1 MAGNDL
7 IGNRGQQV
15 PEFSEYLSYGA
26 NQVSMFFNWAADAAG
41 QFVQFVS
48 PTAAA
53 GWAAF
58 GTAAMTYALMRVR
71 TPSGASRNE
80 ALTSKIFNSHRGTY
94 THSLLS
100 ATTLAATIFATSM
113 TAYNYVGYEMQGN
126 VAPGSHT
133 GQQISVERSKAAGN
147 PAAIVENAR
156 PSATERAAP
165 APVRKRELV
174 DPFADYP
181 AQPAPPAD
189 KRAAKGDPFKNQ
201 P

>member
-7 IGNRGQQV
+7 IANRGQQV
-15 PEFSEYLSYGA
+15 PEYSEYLSYGA
-26 NQVSMFFNWAADAAG
+26 NQVSIFFNWAADAAG

-80 ALTSKIFNSHRGTY
+80 ALTSKIFNSRHGTY

-100 ATTLAATIFATSM
+100 GLTLAATVFATSM

-126 VAPGSHT
+126 VAPGSYS
-133 GQQISVERSKAAGN
+133 GQQITVERAKAGGN
-147 PAAIVENAR
+147 PAAILETPRQKTAGQ
-156 PSATERAAP
+156 SSGSIK
-165 APVRKRELV
+165 KRELV

-181 AQPAPPAD
+181 VQPVSPAD
-189 KRAAKGDPFKNQ
+189 KRAVKGDPFKSQ